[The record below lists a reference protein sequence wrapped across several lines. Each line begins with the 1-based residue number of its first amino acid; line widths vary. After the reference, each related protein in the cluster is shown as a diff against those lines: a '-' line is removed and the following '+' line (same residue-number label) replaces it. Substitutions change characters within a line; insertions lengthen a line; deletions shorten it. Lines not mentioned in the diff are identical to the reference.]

1 MIGGNRDEYEDE
13 NGDEDRDAGGNGSVK
28 VDTNGEEA
36 EGEREPGNL
45 ISYNRG
51 GANYARVPYE

>member
-36 EGEREPGNL
+36 EGEREPGI